1 MAQQETF
8 EIHVVDDGPPASDDV
23 NFPFTFDMVC
33 EGEYL
38 GSQTLDVKVPKDL
51 AAKCEAA
58 CAKKPRVLLRMP
70 AKNTI
75 ISVPKDV
82 LPECLQVLSPEV
94 LARTVGVFVLE
105 EPTKKAE

>member
-23 NFPFTFDMVC
+23 NFPFTFDFVV

-51 AAKCEAA
+51 AAKCDAA
-58 CAKKPRVLLRMP
+58 CEKYAAARQEAKKPL
-70 AKNTI
+70 
-75 ISVPKDV
+75 
-82 LPECLQVLSPEV
+82 
-94 LARTVGVFVLE
+94 
-105 EPTKKAE
+105 TKKAE

>member
-58 CAKKPRVLLRMP
+58 CLAAKCDAACEKYAAARQEAKKPL
-70 AKNTI
+70 
-75 ISVPKDV
+75 
-82 LPECLQVLSPEV
+82 
-94 LARTVGVFVLE
+94 
-105 EPTKKAE
+105 TKKAE